1 MKINRRLF
9 LGAAA
14 TSPFQAKE
22 LAHEAARKLAEASSM
37 QAVGTSL
44 YSDSLYTGI
53 ATPVAEAP
61 MRSLWEAITDLGVPD
76 WKQED
81 LREDARRNR
90 TLDPDIAALRSV
102 SLSVKMRMQWD
113 RNYETLVNRAKRQ
126 TQLERMKRGWFQT
139 NPNITEY

>member
-1 MKINRRLF
+1 MKMSRRIF

-22 LAHEAARKLAEASSM
+22 LAHEAARKLSEASTMEAIGS
-37 QAVGTSL
+37 SY

-53 ATPVAEAP
+53 STPVADAP
-61 MRSLWEAITDLGVPD
+61 MRSLWDAIKDMGMPD

-102 SLSVKMRMQWD
+102 SLSAKMRMQWD
-113 RNYETLVNRAKRQ
+113 RNYDTLVKRALRQ
-126 TQLERMKRGWFQT
+126 TQLERMKRSWFET
-139 NPNITEY
+139 NPDVTEY